1 MGFESGITLIDFSKD
16 PNALVEAS
24 EGWKNLC
31 KQVKEAC
38 ENHGCFQVFYEKVP
52 GKLHDEMFKGVKDL
66 FDVGDEIKQ
75 KNISC
80 KPHHGY
86 IGKDSNYPL
95 LESLGIENAPI
106 LDKARAFTDLMWP
119 NGNPSFCGTLNSMS
133 IMMKEL
139 EGIIRK
145 MIFESLG
152 IKKYYDSNI
161 KNADYMFRVMKYK
174 APFTDHPTIGLPTH
188 TDKNILTILYEDI
201 QGLEVLSKK
210 GQWIHVVPKQG
221 NFLVIVGESL
231 MAWSNGRIHAP
242 KHRVMMKGEK
252 DRYSYSQFST
262 PNELVYVETPKELV
276 DEVHPLLFRP
286 FKFLDYLRYF
296 DANMHLENPLASYVG
311 IGKV

>member
-1 MGFESGITLIDFSKD
+1 MGFESEITFIDFSKD
-16 PNALVEAS
+16 PNALVETS

-38 ENHGCFQVFYEKVP
+38 ENHGCFQVGYEKVP
-52 GKLHDEMFKGVKDL
+52 GKLHDEMFKGMKDL
-66 FDVGDEIKQ
+66 FTLGDEIKQ

-106 LDKARAFTDLMWP
+106 LDKVRAFTDLMWS
-119 NGNPSFCGTLNSMS
+119 NGNPSFCITIPTSRTL
-133 IMMKEL
+133 ITC
-139 EGIIRK
+139 
-145 MIFESLG
+145 LG
-152 IKKYYDSNI
+152 
-161 KNADYMFRVMKYK
+161 VMKYK
-174 APFTDHPTIGLPTH
+174 APFIDQPTIGLPAH

-231 MAWSNGRIHAP
+231 MAWSNGRMHAP
-242 KHRVMMKGEK
+242 KHRVMMKGEN

-262 PNELVYVETPKELV
+262 PNELVHVETPKELV
-276 DEVHPLLFRP
+276 DEDHPLLFRP

-311 IGKV
+311 SGI